1 VGRKRKKVRWII
13 EEGKKEVDRDRK
25 KLKKGKKIRK
35 L

>member
-25 KLKKGKKIRK
+25 KLEKGKKIRK
-35 L
+35 

>member
-35 L
+35 